1 MVALHPV
8 ERIPAISDS
17 VPPMVSTADRE
28 DWAVLDECER
38 GVIELFVSVAD
49 VLGFPRSLG
58 EIYGLAYIS
67 PLPIHLAEVCG
78 RLSLSKGS
86 ASQGLRTLRDLGAL
100 KPVYV
105 PGDRRDYFEPEIK
118 IRVLLYQLLSE
129 RLRPHLDRSAGALE
143 ELDESARRCSPALA
157 PETAK
162 FRRERVEL
170 LGAWRKRVS
179 TVLPI
184 VQRILK

>member
-1 MVALHPV
+1 
-8 ERIPAISDS
+8 
-17 VPPMVSTADRE
+17 MVSSAERE
-28 DWAVLDECER
+28 DWSPLDECER
-38 GVIELFVSVAD
+38 GVIEVFVSVAD

-58 EIYGLAYIS
+58 EIYGFAYIS
-67 PLPIHLAEVCG
+67 PEPIHLAGVCG
-78 RLSLSKGS
+78 RLRMSKGS

-105 PGDRRDYFEPEIK
+105 PGDRRDFFEPEIR
-118 IRVLLYQLLSE
+118 IRILLHQLLSE

-143 ELDESARRCSPALA
+143 ELGLATRGPAAGLSAEAI
-157 PETAK
+157 K

-170 LGAWRKRVS
+170 LGAWRKRVA